1 MSFSYDTKSECAHL
15 PVHSKI
21 EALLELSAMARLNA
35 AMVIN
40 RDGHH
45 LRFFSEHPEV
55 IGCVATLSRFLLQVE
70 GEICAQQDDR
80 LQKRPVYYMDLPEK
94 ATEELFAQS
103 GVDLFGH
110 ATQSREAI
118 FGRLGVEANAR
129 AYLRGAFLAAG
140 SVVDPEKSYHLEVVT
155 KNEWDGEIL
164 AHVFQ
169 TLSLPVKQTTRG
181 TLTVYYFKDSEAISD
196 MMIALGA
203 SAAMLALENVKIKK
217 EVKNEINRKSN
228 AEAANLDKQYQ
239 AALEQI
245 RAIRCIDEKRGLDSL
260 SESLRAVA
268 QARLEH
274 PMANLRQLGEQFNPP
289 LSKSGVM
296 HRMRRLLEE
305 ASMLEER

>member
-1 MSFSYDTKSECAHL
+1 MSFSYDTKSECARL

-55 IGCVATLSRFLLQVE
+55 ISCVANLSRFLLQTE
-70 GEICAQQDDR
+70 GEIRSQQDER
-80 LQKRPVYYMDLPEK
+80 LQKKPVYYMDLPEK
-94 ATEELFAQS
+94 KTETLLEQS

-118 FGRLGVEANAR
+118 FGRLRVEANAC

-155 KNEWDGEIL
+155 KNAWDGEIL
-164 AHVFQ
+164 EHVFR
-169 TLSLPVKQTTRG
+169 TLSLPAKQTKRG
-181 TLTVYYFKDSEAISD
+181 AFTVYYFKDSEAISD
-196 MMIALGA
+196 MMIAMGA
-203 SAAMLALENVKIKK
+203 SASMLALENVKIKK
-217 EVKNEINRKSN
+217 ELKNEINRKSN
-228 AEAANLDKQYQ
+228 AETANLDKQYQ

-245 RAIRCIDEKRGLDSL
+245 RAIHCIDEKRGLESL

-274 PMANLRQLGEQFNPP
+274 PMANLRQLGEQLNPP

-305 ASMLEER
+305 ASMLEEK

>member
-129 AYLRGAFLAAG
+129 AYLRGAFFSSG
-140 SVVDPEKSYHLEVVT
+140 FRGRP
-155 KNEWDGEIL
+155 GEIVSFGSGNQKRMGRRDFS
-164 AHVFQ
+164 ARFSDA
-169 TLSLPVKQTTRG
+169 LS
-181 TLTVYYFKDSEAISD
+181 SCEAD
-196 MMIALGA
+196 DA
-203 SAAMLALENVKIKK
+203 
-217 EVKNEINRKSN
+217 RN
-228 AEAANLDKQYQ
+228 AYGILLQ
-239 AALEQI
+239 
-245 RAIRCIDEKRGLDSL
+245 
-260 SESLRAVA
+260 
-268 QARLEH
+268 RL
-274 PMANLRQLGEQFNPP
+274 
-289 LSKSGVM
+289 
-296 HRMRRLLEE
+296 
-305 ASMLEER
+305 

>member
-155 KNEWDGEIL
+155 KTEWDGEVL

-169 TLSLPVKQTTRG
+169 ALSLPVKQTTRG